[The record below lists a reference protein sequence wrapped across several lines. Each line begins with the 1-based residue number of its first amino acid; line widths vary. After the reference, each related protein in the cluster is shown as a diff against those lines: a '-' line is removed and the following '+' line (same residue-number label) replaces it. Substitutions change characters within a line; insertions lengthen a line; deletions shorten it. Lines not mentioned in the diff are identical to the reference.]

1 MQPKQLT
8 AESFQN
14 YPHKGRAIAIANLP
28 LLQNLPLGFVPFL
41 LKDVLVFDWKFP
53 IEQEELTNQLAYLDR
68 LGQTPRNQE
77 MQAFAGLK
85 LNDKLES
92 FDWVNQPA
100 RFLEQLSAHL
110 WATQQMD
117 GFRGASESYVQR
129 FNASL
134 PAVTLPA
141 PRLGIAVIG
150 EGVSANQYP
159 LFRKLRKNGTYYSK
173 VNPQSGMS
181 AIHQALKARAE
192 TMATPYAHWCIDG
205 AEMNASALPGFK
217 CVSYTALN
225 PVRAKLAATMLKA
238 YESIKFDPEQLRSTL
253 AAVTPESVGMADSGD
268 GPLDRFQLTLLT
280 EGSGTQIYSTT
291 FVQWAAREALRRA
304 QPLTIFTR
312 YAPRQ
317 KERSMNE
324 LLSGGEHKTVT
335 DPAGSL
341 IDGDMGSYYTWIN
354 LRRLP
359 RSDDARFLIWFEGHG
374 EALAI
379 SPRLKPG
386 AEVATSID
394 LPGLLAALA

>member
-8 AESFQN
+8 AESFQA
-14 YPHKGRAIAIANLP
+14 YPPKGRAVAVANLL
-28 LLQNLPLGFVPFL
+28 LLQSFPLGFVPFV

-53 IEQEELTNQLAYLDR
+53 IEQEELTNQFAYLDR
-68 LGQTPRNQE
+68 LGPARLNQE
-77 MQAFAGLK
+77 MQPFTSLK
-85 LNDKLES
+85 LNEKLES

-117 GFRGASESYVQR
+117 GFRSASESYVRR
-129 FNASL
+129 FTDSL
-134 PAVTLPA
+134 PPVTLPV
-141 PRLGIAVIG
+141 PRLGIVVIG
-150 EGVSANQYP
+150 EGVAANQYP
-159 LFRKLRKNGTYYSK
+159 LFRKLRQSGIYYSK
-173 VNPQSGMS
+173 VNPQGGMS
-181 AIHQALKARAE
+181 AIHQALKARAD
-192 TMATPYAHWCIDG
+192 ANPKPYAHWCIDG
-205 AEMNASALPGFK
+205 AEMNAAALPGYK

-225 PVRAKLAATMLKA
+225 PVRSKLAATMLKA

-268 GPLDRFQLTLLT
+268 GALDHFQLTLLT

-304 QPLTIFTR
+304 QPLTILAR

-324 LLSGGEHKTVT
+324 LLTGGERKPVT
-335 DPAGSL
+335 DPEGSL
-341 IDGDMGSYYTWIN
+341 IDGDMGAYYTWIN

-359 RSDDARFLIWFEGHG
+359 RSDDARFLVWFEGHS
-374 EALAI
+374 EALVIA
-379 SPRLKPG
+379 PGPKP
-386 AEVATSID
+386 ATEITAPID
-394 LPGLLAALA
+394 MAGLLATLA